1 MKTLTLTDETGKVI
15 FQKTVHNWRV
25 SEAGDQVHISVVPH
39 PLPLVKIDSDTNPPW
54 KILGPSHPYPTP
66 HKTDL
71 PAWARVSYP
80 PPTSHKD
87 GPNPCGEV
95 PLNMSD
101 THVPEPGVSGGPLT
115 REAWPSWAKKMA
127 EEQEAAV
134 AGLVAKLAQDGPQD
148 GRAKP
153 SGFPKGDCTI
163 LWGPKR
169 PAHEASVRRTAVAVA
184 ESNREFIKKVFPN
197 GLVGIEDRFRFRALQ
212 GPKPTKNMLLMN
224 LTEQPDDLTKAELYD
239 ALKCRCDIKDLM
251 STGHAPK
258 CPEAKKR

>member
-39 PLPLVKIDSDTNPPW
+39 PLQFMKVDEHALPPW
-54 KILGPSHPYPTP
+54 TVVGPSHPYPTP

-101 THVPEPGVSGGPLT
+101 THVPEPGVSGGPLS
-115 REAWPSWAKKMA
+115 REAWPSWAKKIA

-148 GRAKP
+148 GRTKS
-153 SGFPKGDCTI
+153 SG
-163 LWGPKR
+163 
-169 PAHEASVRRTAVAVA
+169 
-184 ESNREFIKKVFPN
+184 FPN
-197 GLVGIEDRFRFRALQ
+197 GLVGPGRIEDRFRFRALQ

-224 LTEQPDDLTKAELYD
+224 LTEPE
-239 ALKCRCDIKDLM
+239 KCRCDIKDLM